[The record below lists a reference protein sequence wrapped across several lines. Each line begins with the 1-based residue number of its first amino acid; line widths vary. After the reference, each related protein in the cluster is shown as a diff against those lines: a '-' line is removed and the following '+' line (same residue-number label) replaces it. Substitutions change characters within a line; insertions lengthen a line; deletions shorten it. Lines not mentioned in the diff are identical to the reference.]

1 MYAEKV
7 SFFIVDIAEFFKQ
20 IAVFLDPCAIEYF
33 FMILICLVTSKYI
46 LYHKKKLKSK
56 IL

>member
-7 SFFIVDIAEFFKQ
+7 SFFIVDIAEFFEQ

-33 FMILICLVTSKYI
+33 FIILICLVTSKYI

>member
-7 SFFIVDIAEFFKQ
+7 SFFIVDIAEFLEQ

-33 FMILICLVTSKYI
+33 FIIPSFLVRSKYI